1 MPDLPGLQTCPVCG
15 NELRGHSYA
24 ILASIIETP
33 KTQPRLHKFSN
44 DIKNRCW
51 SEVLRF
57 SEWQG
62 DSDVIQLYSIRCPTS
77 LFALILIRSPFEL
90 YDDDH
95 IIAIEALTADES
107 STLEAVI
114 RGRNWKPLP

>member
-1 MPDLPGLQTCPVCG
+1 MLDLPGLQTCPVCS
-15 NELRGHSYA
+15 NELRGHRYA
-24 ILASIIETP
+24 LLASIIENP
-33 KTQPRLHKFSN
+33 KNQPRLHKFLN
-44 DIKNRCW
+44 DIKSRSW

-62 DSDVIQLYSIRCPTS
+62 DSDVVQLYAIRCPTS

-95 IIAIEALTADES
+95 IIAIETLTADES

-114 RGRNWKPLP
+114 RGLNWKPLT